1 MYPNELLEFINSR
14 NGKLTSEEANIVLNI
29 KNNPQ
34 LNHITYN
41 CYNNSYDIWDYTGNY
56 YHFEMK

>member
-1 MYPNELLEFINSR
+1 MYPHELMEFINSR
-14 NGKLTSEEANIVLNI
+14 NGKLTSKEANIAVDV
-29 KNNPQ
+29 KENPQ

-41 CYNNSYDIWDYTGNY
+41 SYSNSYDMWDYEGNY

>member
-1 MYPNELLEFINSR
+1 MEFINSR
-14 NGKLTSEEANIVLNI
+14 NGKLTSKEANIAVDV
-29 KNNPQ
+29 KENPQ

-41 CYNNSYDIWDYTGNY
+41 SYSNSYDMWDYEGNY